1 MKLVQSSSLRVRQA
15 HAVWLSLY
23 MFVFL
28 AIRNIW
34 TKYITRT
41 KDLNISFATF
51 STILHSLL
59 LDAGKTAIKGN
70 EAPNEKIHSLKEPNK
85 EMKLLDFQK
94 KDRLLVLN
102 FGSST

>member
-15 HAVWLSLY
+15 HAVFLSLY
-23 MFVFL
+23 TFVFL

-34 TKYITRT
+34 TKYIMRN
-41 KDLNISFATF
+41 KDLNISLHTF
-51 STILHSLL
+51 TTILHSLL
-59 LDAGKTAIKGN
+59 LDAGKNAVKGN
-70 EAPNEKIHSLKEPNK
+70 EAPNLKIHSLKEPKK
-85 EMKLLDFQK
+85 EMKLLDFQQ